1 MGQVSDA
8 ASKSGQDRTTR
19 KTNAAIRLE
28 DQHDLNSHEHQCKQ
42 NKQSKIHHWFGQSS
56 EEETSESEDEDKDK
70 WTKVEREA
78 RNKLKMKKKKYKIK
92 KQKAEVARKARSMVR
107 IGPITDQEIEIQRLR
122 TKDYETAKQWAIK
135 AHLADKYSY
144 NQQELD
150 ELNILETKRTNRE
163 EIVYFAVEKEA
174 EIRDIYYRKAECRQD
189 DTTVKLFIPP
199 QYHERFTAI
208 NRICAQSRDKDR
220 NLKTQIRF
228 GYEDLIVLTKHK
240 GSEDPYREVDLWDF
254 AGDNQLPEFNSHIK
268 WRILEDRPPR
278 RRVNT
283 SENPASRQSQQTA
296 RKPIRQH
303 SNTARNTKCIL
314 IGDLNLDYTRWANPD
329 FRTKKMVQD
338 TKDQIETQGFCQ
350 MIKNVTRSWP
360 GQPSSLVDHLWTN
373 SPGSIIST
381 MNVVRAASDHNHISA
396 TIRTKDRTEYA
407 HEITIRDRKN
417 MSLNEYRDK
426 LKSLDWTEF
435 YSSEDI
441 NKFNDFFV
449 TKVGGILDMLAPLK
463 NHQMRSNHKNW
474 INPEIKTEMEARN
487 ASRELARRS
496 GSAAHWADYKKR
508 RNLCSKNLLKLK
520 KIMF

>member
-1 MGQVSDA
+1 MKLSHW
-8 ASKSGQDRTTR
+8 
-19 KTNAAIRLE
+19 NAGNAWWE
-28 DQHDLNSHEHQCKQ
+28 
-42 NKQSKIHHWFGQSS
+42 NKQT
-56 EEETSESEDEDKDK
+56 E
-70 WTKVEREA
+70 
-78 RNKLKMKKKKYKIK
+78 
-92 KQKAEVARKARSMVR
+92 
-107 IGPITDQEIEIQRLR
+107 ITALTQEWDPDL
-122 TKDYETAKQWAIK
+122 
-135 AHLADKYSY
+135 
-144 NQQELD
+144 
-150 ELNILETKRTNRE
+150 
-163 EIVYFAVEKEA
+163 
-174 EIRDIYYRKAECRQD
+174 
-189 DTTVKLFIPP
+189 LFISEANLRETITQEERHIQGYYIIVPNTSVNIGYSRIILLVKEGVKISIMDECMDMNIPAIWVKIIACGRKPIVIGGLYREHHLLLQP
-199 QYHERFTAI
+199 QPNLT
-208 NRICAQSRDKDR
+208 DDR
-220 NLKTQIRF
+220 NLQIVRWKKSIN
-228 GYEDLIVLTKHK
+228 GWLKAAK
-240 GSEDPYREVDLWDF
+240 
-254 AGDNQLPEFNSHIK
+254 
-268 WRILEDRPPR
+268 
-278 RRVNT
+278 
-283 SENPASRQSQQTA
+283 
-296 RKPIRQH
+296 
-303 SNTARNTKCIL
+303 NTKCIL

-441 NKFNDFFV
+441 NKLNDIFV
-449 TKVGGILDMLAPLK
+449 TKVGGILNILAPLK

-474 INPEIKTEMEARN
+474 INPEIKTEMEARH

-496 GSAAHWADYKKR
+496 GSAAHWAAYRKR

-520 KIMF
+520 K